1 MKRFFRYLIA
11 YAISLILVFLSGYG
25 NLMENISESLAVT
38 SFIGATVIL
47 SLIIFILIEMYIK
60 TKSLSKRIKEI
71 ESKLESN
78 K

>member
-47 SLIIFILIEMYIK
+47 SLIIFVLIEMYIK

>member
-47 SLIIFILIEMYIK
+47 SLIIFVLSRNVYKNKEFIK
-60 TKSLSKRIKEI
+60 GYKGD
-71 ESKLESN
+71 
-78 K
+78 